1 MRLKEIRKGKK
12 VPHRQM
18 PMGDKAH
25 LPCFK
30 SDRGEDYSTSMSGLQ
45 KSPNSSSLE
54 GISSG
59 RGRATQV
66 VFM

>member
-12 VPHRQM
+12 VPHRHL

-25 LPCFK
+25 FLVK